1 MGCMKR
7 SCLLILLLLLLGIS
21 STKGISMFNESIQI
35 GNTKPSVGLSCAYN
49 ESTRTFSAKFTNN
62 SSKTITKIA
71 VTIKKKDLS
80 RKYDMFDTNQY
91 EYETIVFDVNI
102 PSGSSTIQKRQ
113 VSMGS
118 NYQYVGAF
126 VDWAK

>member
-1 MGCMKR
+1 MKR

-21 STKGISMFNESIQI
+21 STKGISMFNESMQI

>member
-1 MGCMKR
+1 MKR

-21 STKGISMFNESIQI
+21 STKGINMFNESMQI
-35 GNTKPSVGLSCAYN
+35 GNTKPSVGLNCAYN
-49 ESTRTFSAKFTNN
+49 ESTQTFSAKFTNN
-62 SSKTITKIA
+62 SSRTITKVA

-91 EYETIVFDVNI
+91 EYETIVLDVNI
-102 PSGSSTIQKRQ
+102 PSGSSTNQKRR

-118 NYQYVGAF
+118 NYQYIGAF

>member
-1 MGCMKR
+1 
-7 SCLLILLLLLLGIS
+7 
-21 STKGISMFNESIQI
+21 MFNESMQI

>member
-1 MGCMKR
+1 M
-7 SCLLILLLLLLGIS
+7 
-21 STKGISMFNESIQI
+21 QI

-49 ESTRTFSAKFTNN
+49 ESTRTFRAKFTNN